1 MNIWEILLLT
11 SPVLISA
18 VLLWCFGKFILH
30 CPGRWKYLFMSLGIA
45 AVSFSLFW
53 MVFFVLNTLFVSFTI
68 DVFGP
73 ALACLLFSWFMIRE
87 FYKCREGNRI
97 SVSTGFVLA
106 FVYVFVQGV
115 ATVGFG
121 VEMGVITLT

>member
-1 MNIWEILLLT
+1 
-11 SPVLISA
+11 
-18 VLLWCFGKFILH
+18 
-30 CPGRWKYLFMSLGIA
+30 MSLGIA